1 MGHHRQQER
10 FRAPLAV
17 LLLTMALLVGPAAP
31 PASPVPSSDGT
42 EAVWSWPLA
51 PDPTVLRQFAA
62 PPSPWLAGHR
72 GADLSASPGQG
83 VLAPADAVVAF
94 SGTVVDRGVLTLD
107 HASGLRT
114 SYEPVSGLVPVGT
127 RVTRGQ
133 MVAMLTSQP
142 GHCSPGTCLHWGLRR
157 GSTYLDPLALVVG
170 RGPPVLLPLAG
181 SAVRSPVDRALPST
195 GRQEEAEQH
204 RAQPSEEAAEQV
216 EQCCPRSLL
225 HQQQA
230 VQDPGR
236 EGRVGPDEAHLRH
249 REPGRIA
256 AL

>member
-1 MGHHRQQER
+1 MGSHRQRER
-10 FRAPLAV
+10 CRVPLAV
-17 LLLTMALLVGPAAP
+17 LLLTVALLVGPAAP
-31 PASPVPSSDGT
+31 PASPVPSSGGT
-42 EAVWSWPLA
+42 ETGWSWPLA

-62 PPSPWLAGHR
+62 PPSPWLPGHR
-72 GADLSASPGQG
+72 GADLSAGPGQG

-114 SYEPVSGLVPVGT
+114 SYEPVSGIVPVGT

-133 MVAMLTSQP
+133 VVAVLTSQP
-142 GHCSPGTCLHWGLRR
+142 GHCAPGTCLHWGLRR
-157 GSTYLDPLALVVG
+157 GSTYLDPLALVVD

-181 SAVRSPVDRALPST
+181 SANRSPVERALPSP
-195 GRQEEAEQH
+195 GRQKEAEQH
-204 RAQPSEEAAEQV
+204 RAQPSDQAAEQV

-225 HQQQA
+225 KQQQA

-249 REPGRIA
+249 REPGRST